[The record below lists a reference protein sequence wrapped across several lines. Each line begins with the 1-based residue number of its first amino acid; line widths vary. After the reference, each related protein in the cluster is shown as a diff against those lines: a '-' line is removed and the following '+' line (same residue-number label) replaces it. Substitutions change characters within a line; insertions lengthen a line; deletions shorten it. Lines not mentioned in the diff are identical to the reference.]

1 LVHYHLD
8 EVLPELGDAL
18 PHPGPDVVVSTAMKA
33 GTPWARR
40 RSPPKVSQRSGGSPV
55 AIASRRQP
63 LLPGWHFPPQ
73 EWRRCSWPPAQTS
86 QMPWP
91 VRLIS
96 GPTNRPLLLT
106 RQDCAPAAT
115 LAEIRRLATTA
126 VTALGGAAAISDR
139 AANLT
144 PC

>member
-1 LVHYHLD
+1 MATGANF
-8 EVLPELGDAL
+8 PDAL
-18 PHPGPDVVVSTAMKA
+18 A
-33 GTPWARR
+33 GA
-40 RSPPKVSQRSGGSPV
+40 
-55 AIASRRQP
+55 A
-63 LLPGWHFPPQ
+63 
-73 EWRRCSWPPAQTS
+73 
-86 QMPWP
+86 
-91 VRLIS
+91 IS